1 MSPSVSVAIAA
12 VTLAE
17 VEDQTHFTRRKSG
30 TGAVRVWGPGHSPR
44 IHSLSWQVQ
53 GPSEEL
59 LRHARPG
66 VQSASL
72 RARDPGRGHV
82 GETVIASL
90 GSRPLGP
97 WRSQRVSGWLAAVL
111 QPRPGGK
118 PILVAGTRGPYSQH
132 LRALPHGS
140 SLQIRPWRLQDSG
153 PCRAR
158 ITLHTCPVNTTKDF
172 TLRVYEKLREPNITA
187 SSRMAREGSATS
199 PCHAPWPLLGRGGG
213 TTLSVTWTS
222 GVSNSYRCSARNR
235 SRRAPALS
243 PPGPSAKTPTS
254 LLSAQKLHVASLSL
268 ELQGL
273 RRGSPL

>member
-72 RARDPGRGHV
+72 RSGPGGCRTLAPAEPGSPCILARSTPPKISPCVSMVRRAEGSHLNFDLS
-82 GETVIASL
+82 SL
-90 GSRPLGP
+90 PLG
-97 WRSQRVSGWLAAVL
+97 Q
-111 QPRPGGK
+111 
-118 PILVAGTRGPYSQH
+118 T
-132 LRALPHGS
+132 
-140 SLQIRPWRLQDSG
+140 SLLSPQTSLS
-153 PCRAR
+153 C
-158 ITLHTCPVNTTKDF
+158 T
-172 TLRVYEKLREPNITA
+172 EKLREPNITA

-268 ELQGL
+268 ELQVCADSLCIGN
-273 RRGSPL
+273 

>member
-172 TLRVYEKLREPNITA
+172 TLRVYDSYLSPERTEA
-187 SSRMAREGSATS
+187 SCGLTVFGTPGSSQRLSPLTGLCLPARGSYSLWT
-199 PCHAPWPLLGRGGG
+199 PAPPLLCERTFPDPGSTRGTGHHCATQLSFIQLIG
-213 TTLSVTWTS
+213 T
-222 GVSNSYRCSARNR
+222 
-235 SRRAPALS
+235 ALLF
-243 PPGPSAKTPTS
+243 K
-254 LLSAQKLHVASLSL
+254 
-268 ELQGL
+268 E
-273 RRGSPL
+273 